1 MKKLL
6 FVLSVILLISL
17 NYSCNHE
24 NDLQVKGEEAS
35 LYEDSGFLD
44 QIKGKSLNTF
54 PIEYFRIISLNIM
67 VSCHFG
73 AMGKESFLFI

>member
-1 MKKLL
+1 MLGERFSCSFFFKKLCSFDYTKSFIMKKLL

-35 LYEDSGFLD
+35 LFEDSGFLD
-44 QIKGKSLNTF
+44 
-54 PIEYFRIISLNIM
+54 
-67 VSCHFG
+67 
-73 AMGKESFLFI
+73 